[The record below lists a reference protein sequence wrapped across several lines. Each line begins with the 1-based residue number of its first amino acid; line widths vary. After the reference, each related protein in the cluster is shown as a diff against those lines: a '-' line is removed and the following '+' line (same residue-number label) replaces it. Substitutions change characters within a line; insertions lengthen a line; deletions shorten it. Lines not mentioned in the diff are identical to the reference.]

1 MRQCAIRWRWL
12 LAGLLIVG
20 NAETAFAQSQ
30 PEETVVPQPPTVET
44 EPAPAAEP
52 QPETVDPEPTPAA
65 EPQPEAAESEPAP
78 AAEPQPEPTSFEPA
92 GSPTQLEDVL
102 VTAPSTVVSAPSPV
116 ISTPSPSTAAQP
128 QAAQAIDLLPGTL
141 IVVDDAFVP
150 VTVVTEGDILSDA
163 NANIADAIDTKPGII
178 GSTFAPGSN
187 RPIIRGLDAYR
198 VRVQAD
204 GIGSQDVS
212 ALSEDHA
219 VPIDPFVAKRIEVI
233 RGPATLRYGSQ
244 AIGGV
249 VAVESDR
256 IPDFVPKRGAT
267 GRIKGDLTSVDE
279 GRNGAFQAI
288 AGARGFVVY
297 GDGFRRRTEDYDT
310 PRGTEFN
317 TFVDAEG
324 GAVGTSFVG
333 DRGYAGVSL
342 SRYQSFYGI
351 PGEEA
356 LELMPRIDLEQNR
369 LQSKGEWRVGGMGVE
384 AIRYW
389 FGTSEYAHN
398 EVVDEGEG
406 DEIGSRFTVEA
417 YETRVELQHLPFVT
431 SLGRFRGAV
440 GTQIIDRNAR
450 GQSFEG
456 DSLLEPSRTES
467 VAAFWFEE
475 LDVRANLTLQA
486 AARIEYSD
494 IDGFGRLDPLNPD
507 VPLVALNRDYTPFS
521 ASVGGLYRLHDSS
534 VVSLNTQYVERAP
547 DAAELFSAGIH
558 EATGTFEIG
567 NPDLVKEKAATIE
580 LGYRKSSGPFRY
592 DATAYFTYFDGFIF
606 RQLTGLEC
614 EGTLASC
621 GTDAGEGEEE
631 TLDQVLFEQ
640 RNSTFAGT
648 ELAGQYDVRP
658 IWRGVWGIDGQ
669 FDFVRARFT
678 DGGNVPRIPPARLGG
693 GVYYR
698 DDNWFAR
705 TGVLQAFDQN
715 FFGENEIATP
725 GYTLVSAELSY
736 RVEWEDL
743 AGVGPS
749 MTIGIKGQNLANDE
763 VLNSASFKRRE
774 DVLLPGANVR
784 LFGSI
789 KLN

>member
-1 MRQCAIRWRWL
+1 MTRARTLCRLLLPAL
-12 LAGLLIVG
+12 LAVSITATGATAQTQLEDIVVTTPSPVVSTP
-20 NAETAFAQSQ
+20 APSQ
-30 PEETVVPQPPTVET
+30 PAPSQ
-44 EPAPAAEP
+44 PAPAAAP
-52 QPETVDPEPTPAA
+52 PAA
-65 EPQPEAAESEPAP
+65 PAP
-78 AAEPQPEPTSFEPA
+78 AAAVSDPTVEPQLETPVA
-92 GSPTQLEDVL
+92 QTQ
-102 VTAPSTVVSAPSPV
+102 
-116 ISTPSPSTAAQP
+116 
-128 QAAQAIDLLPGTL
+128 IDSIPGFL

-150 VTVVTEGDILSDA
+150 VTVVTEPDILSQA

-178 GSTFAPGSN
+178 GSTFAPGAN

-198 VRVQAD
+198 VRVQSD

-233 RGPATLRYGSQ
+233 RGPATLRYGNQ

-249 VAVESDR
+249 VAVESNR
-256 IPDFVPKRGAT
+256 IPDFVPKRGAM
-267 GRIKGDLTSVDE
+267 GQIKGDLTSVDE
-279 GRNGAFQAI
+279 GRNGAFQAM

-324 GAVGTSFVG
+324 GAVGTSYVG
-333 DRGYAGVSL
+333 DKGFVGVSL

-356 LELMPRIDLEQNR
+356 VELMPRIDLEQNR
-369 LQSKGEWRVGGMGVE
+369 LQSKGEWRVGGMGIE

-389 FGTSEYAHN
+389 FGTSEYAHD

-406 DEIGSRFTVEA
+406 DEIDSRFTVEA

-431 SLGRFRGAV
+431 SLGRFRGAF

-456 DSLLEPSRTES
+456 DSLLEPARTES
-467 VAAFWFEE
+467 IAAFWFEE
-475 LDVRANLTLQA
+475 LDVDRYLTLQA

-494 IDGFGRLDPLNPD
+494 LDGFGRLEPLNPD
-507 VPLVALNRDYTPFS
+507 IPLVALNRDYTPFS
-521 ASVGGLYRLHDSS
+521 ASVGGLYRLHDDS

-547 DAAELFSAGIH
+547 ADAELFSAGIH

-580 LGYRKSSGPFRY
+580 LGYRKSSGRFRY
-592 DATAYFTYFDGFIF
+592 DATAYFSYFDGFIF

-621 GTDAGEGEEE
+621 GTDAGDGEEE

-648 ELAGQYDVRP
+648 ELAGQYDIRP

-669 FDFVRARFT
+669 FDYVRARFT

-736 RVEWEDL
+736 RVDWEDL
-743 AGVGPS
+743 DGVGPS

-774 DVLLPGANVR
+774 NVLLPGANVR

>member
-1 MRQCAIRWRWL
+1 MSRAHTLCRLCPLIG
-12 LAGLLIVG
+12 LAV
-20 NAETAFAQSQ
+20 AMTATGASAQ
-30 PEETVVPQPPTVET
+30 
-44 EPAPAAEP
+44 
-52 QPETVDPEPTPAA
+52 
-65 EPQPEAAESEPAP
+65 
-78 AAEPQPEPTSFEPA
+78 
-92 GSPTQLEDVL
+92 TQLEGI
-102 VTAPSTVVSAPSPV
+102 VVSAPTPV
-116 ISTPSPSTAAQP
+116 ASTPAPAQAPEPVTTPDPETTTPSTVTGVD
-128 QAAQAIDLLPGTL
+128 ILPGTL

-150 VTVVTEGDILSDA
+150 VTVVTERDILADSG
-163 NANIADAIDTKPGII
+163 ANIADALDTKPGII
-178 GSTFAPGSN
+178 GSTFAPGAN
-187 RPIIRGLDAYR
+187 RPIIRGLDSYR
-198 VRVQAD
+198 VRVQSD

-219 VPIDPFVAKRIEVI
+219 VPIDPFLATQVEVI

-249 VAVESDR
+249 VAVETNR
-256 IPDFVPKRGAT
+256 IPTVVPQGGFA
-267 GRIKGDLTSVDE
+267 GQMKGDLTSVDE
-279 GRNGAFQAI
+279 GRNGAFQAT
-288 AGARGFVVY
+288 AGARGMVVY
-297 GDGFRRRTEDYDT
+297 GDGFRRRTDDYDT

-317 TFVDAEG
+317 TFADAEG

-333 DRGYAGVSL
+333 TDGFVGVSL

-356 LELMPRIDLEQNR
+356 LELQPRIDLEQNR
-369 LQSKGEWRVGGMGVE
+369 LQSKGEYRVGGMGIE

-389 FGTSEYAHN
+389 FGMSEYAHN

-417 YETRVELQHLPFVT
+417 YETRVELQHLPIMT

-440 GTQIIDRNAR
+440 GTQIIDRNVR

-456 DSLLEPSRTES
+456 DSLLEPSRTQS

-475 LDVRANLTLQA
+475 LDVRPDVTLQA
-486 AARIEYSD
+486 AARIEHSD
-494 IDGFGRLDPLNPD
+494 IDGFGRLEPLNPD
-507 VPLVALNRDYTPFS
+507 VPLVGLNRNYTPFS
-521 ASVGGLYRLHDSS
+521 ASVGGLYRLHDGS
-534 VVSLNTQYVERAP
+534 VFSLNTQYVERAP

-580 LGYRKSSGPFRY
+580 LGYRKSSGRFRY
-592 DATAYFTYFDGFIF
+592 DTTAYFTYFDGFIF
-606 RQLTGLEC
+606 RQFTGLEC

-621 GTDAGEGEEE
+621 GEEE
-631 TLDQVLFEQ
+631 GHEEEEHEEEGHEHEALDQVLFEQ
-640 RNSTFAGT
+640 RNATFTGV
-648 ELAGQYDVRP
+648 ELAAQYDVRQV
-658 IWRGVWGIDGQ
+658 WRGVWGIDGQ
-669 FDFVRARFT
+669 FDYVRARFT

-705 TGVLQAFDQN
+705 TGVLHAFDQN

-725 GYTLVSAELSY
+725 GYTLVSAELAY
-736 RVEWEDL
+736 RIKLDRV
-743 AGVGPS
+743 AGLGPS
-749 MTIGIKGQNLANDE
+749 MTIGLKGQNLADDE

-774 DVLLPGANVR
+774 NVLLPGANVR